1 MNALIFLR
9 SSLLKNQKDYFYGI
23 EFNENKNFHKPINL
37 NMSIAIEK
45 LLRTMQKRQFNKG
58 STYIG
63 IAPEIASK
71 MERT

>member
-1 MNALIFLR
+1 MVLN
-9 SSLLKNQKDYFYGI
+9 SMT
-23 EFNENKNFHKPINL
+23 NKNFHKPINL

-63 IAPEIASK
+63 IAPEIAPK

>member
-1 MNALIFLR
+1 MNNKKSIENSKR
-9 SSLLKNQKDYFYGI
+9 IYFYGI

-63 IAPEIASK
+63 IAPEIAPK

>member
-1 MNALIFLR
+1 MKKSFRKFKRITFIALN
-9 SSLLKNQKDYFYGI
+9 SMT
-23 EFNENKNFHKPINL
+23 NKNFHKPINL

-63 IAPEIASK
+63 IAPEIAPK

>member
-1 MNALIFLR
+1 MSLIFLKKKSIDNPKR
-9 SSLLKNQKDYFYGI
+9 IHFYGI
-23 EFNENKNFHKPINL
+23 EFNDNKNFHNPINL

-63 IAPEIASK
+63 IAPEIAPK